1 MIIAAILLLVIV
13 AAIVLWVVTGAD
25 TSTTFPIDAAG
36 ISMDMN
42 GLTAFI
48 LGAAAAVLAALA
60 LWMIKYGS
68 KRGIQ
73 RRRNRKDL
81 ERRADEAEESR
92 DTAIRKKDRADVEA
106 ARGRVAA
113 RDAERERDTYVQ
125 GDQSRVTPAGAQ
137 TRSDADVVEPRRD
150 ADYVEPGRG
159 QAGVADGRRDGDYVE
174 PGRGQAGYTDG
185 RRDGDYVE
193 PGNDPHGRGNAQG
206 REGMFDRARD
216 KFNRDTD
223 RR

>member
-73 RRRNRKDL
+73 RRRHRKDL

-92 DTAIRKKDRADVEA
+92 DTAMRKKDRADVEA

-125 GDQSRVTPAGAQ
+125 GDQPRVTPAGAQ

-150 ADYVEPGRG
+150 
-159 QAGVADGRRDGDYVE
+159 GDYVE
-174 PGRGQAGYTDG
+174 PGRGQAGYTDA

-193 PGNDPHGRGNAQG
+193 PGNDPHGRGGAQG

>member
-48 LGAAAAVLAALA
+48 LGAAATALAALA

-73 RRRNRKDL
+73 RRRHRKDL
-81 ERRADEAEESR
+81 ERRAEEADEER
-92 DTAIRKKDRADVEA
+92 DVALRKKDRADVEA

-125 GDQSRVTPAGAQ
+125 GEQPRVTPAGAQ
-137 TRSDADVVEPRRD
+137 PRSDADVVEPRRD
-150 ADYVEPGRG
+150 DTGF
-159 QAGVADGRRDGDYVE
+159 ADGRRDGDYVE
-174 PGRGQAGYTDG
+174 PGRGQAGAADA

-193 PGNDPHGRGNAQG
+193 PGNDPHGPGDARG

-216 KFNRDTD
+216 KFNRDAD